1 MKRNDFVHGIFALVV
16 AALLA
21 AMCLADNKQV
31 KLIKQWK
38 GSVSDEALMA
48 DAPLYITTAENFE
61 RLWEKWKIAGKR
73 PEVDFSKQVVV
84 IQTSRG
90 SNLSL
95 IAILDEKGNLSVNG
109 LGTMD
114 FLPGFRYVIATV
126 SRAGVIT
133 INNKEI
139 SMEER
144 GQGQKSATVTGTVTY
159 RQRIAL
165 PPGAVVEVSLLDV
178 SRADNRGL
186 VIDKH
191 EIHPT
196 TQVPIPFTLKYDPA
210 QIDEM
215 HSYAVQGRIMLDG
228 KIWFTSTK
236 RYAVITQGNPT
247 RLEIVVDMVKSAN
260 K

>member
-1 MKRNDFVHGIFALVV
+1 MKRNDFVHGIFALIV

-21 AMCLADNKQV
+21 ATCFADNKQV

-38 GSVSDEALMA
+38 GSVADEGLMA
-48 DAPLYITTAENFE
+48 DAPVYITTAENFE

-73 PEVDFSKQVVV
+73 PEVDFSKQIVV

-114 FLPGFRYVIATV
+114 FRPGFRYVIATV
-126 SRAGVIT
+126 SRDGIKT
-133 INNKEI
+133 INNKLI
-139 SMEER
+139 TQQ
-144 GQGQKSATVTGTVTY
+144 QGGDKRAAVTGTVTY

-165 PPGAVVEVSLLDV
+165 PPGAMVEVSLLDV
-178 SRADNRGL
+178 SRADAPGV
-186 VIDKH
+186 VIDKK
-191 EIHPT
+191 EINPT
-196 TQVPIPFTLKYDPA
+196 TQVPIPFTLNYDPA
-210 QIDEM
+210 QIDVL

-228 KIWFTSTK
+228 KLWFTSTK
-236 RYAVITQGNPT
+236 RYVVITQGNPT
-247 RLEIVVDMVKSAN
+247 RVQIVVDMVKSAN